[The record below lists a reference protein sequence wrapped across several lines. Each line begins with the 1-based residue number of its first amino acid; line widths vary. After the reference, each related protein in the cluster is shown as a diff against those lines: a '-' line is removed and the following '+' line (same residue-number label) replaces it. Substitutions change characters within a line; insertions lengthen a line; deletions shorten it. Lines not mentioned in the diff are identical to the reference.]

1 MRLEVKNLYK
11 TYGEDSIL
19 HDINLDIEGASTIGI
34 IGESGCGKSTLLRL
48 LSGIED
54 ADSGVIEMNGLSP
67 ITEKNEFQ
75 EKIGVVFQKHNLFP
89 HLTIKKNI
97 TLILHKIKGLDK
109 QAASDKTD
117 ELLTQLYIYP
127 EANKL
132 PHEVS
137 GGQAQ
142 RASIARALATDP
154 QLIFLDEPTAA
165 LDPLL
170 TEEVLKAVKGLKK
183 EGRDFIFVTHEIEFL
198 KEFADYVI
206 FLKDGRVCEC
216 GGRNCLEVPKT
227 VELATFLKMEH
238 YLKAEMQERG
248 VI

>member
-19 HDINLDIEGASTIGI
+19 QDINLNIEGASTIGI

-54 ADSGVIEMNGLSP
+54 ADRGEIDINGLSP
-67 ITEKNEFQ
+67 MNDKKEFQ
-75 EKIGVVFQKHNLFP
+75 SKIGVVFQKHNLFP

-97 TLILHKIKGLDK
+97 TLILNKIKKLDK
-109 QAASDKTD
+109 EVASEKAD
-117 ELLTQLYIYP
+117 ELLKQLYIYP

-183 EGRDFIFVTHEIEFL
+183 DGRDFIFVTHEIGFL

-206 FLKDGRVCEC
+206 FLKNGNVCEC
-216 GGRNCLEVPKT
+216 GGRECLETPKT
-227 VELATFLKMEH
+227 PELATFLKIVE
-238 YLKAEMQERG
+238 
-248 VI
+248 